1 MNARSLP
8 SRALP
13 KPRTCPVCRWEAA
26 RRLFTQQFEWIREG
40 ALLSGYDVVV
50 CDRCGCGYAD
60 GIPEQ
65 EAFDAYY
72 RDLSKYERLPG
83 ADNEAPEDP
92 ERFGKVAEVIL
103 GALPSR
109 AARIVEIGCAT
120 GGLLARLQEAGC
132 TRLTGLDP
140 SPECAR
146 SVRERYGIEALT
158 GSIADLPRTGRR
170 FDFAILLGV
179 LEHLRDVDVCLSHI
193 REVLDPD
200 GRILVDVPDVT
211 RFPDFADAPFQEFSI
226 EHINFLSPVSLRNL
240 LAGNGFEILGS
251 GQDVHP
257 HGDESHMPNAYCV
270 GRRGS
275 ERPGLTFERDTETE
289 PALLRYIARSV
300 ELERELARTI
310 DAIADAGE
318 PILVWGVGT
327 LARRLLK
334 TSRLKDADIRAF
346 VDSNPRYHG
355 KDINGIP
362 ILPPGDVRG
371 RPEAILICSRVF
383 SREIETQIRETLHCS
398 NRLLRLGGPPK
409 ELQKE
414 LWDPPST
421 GRRA

>member
-1 MNARSLP
+1 M
-8 SRALP
+8 
-13 KPRTCPVCRWEAA
+13 
-26 RRLFTQQFEWIREG
+26 I
-40 ALLSGYDVVV
+40 SGYDIVV

-65 EAFDAYY
+65 EAFDTYY

-83 ADNEAPEDP
+83 APDDTPEDL
-92 ERFGKVAEVIL
+92 ERFGKVAEVML
-103 GALPSR
+103 KALPSP
-109 AARIVEIGCAT
+109 AVRIVEIGCAT

-132 TRLTGLDP
+132 SRLTGLDP

-146 SVRERYGIEALT
+146 STRERYGIEALT

-179 LEHLRDVDVCLSHI
+179 LEHLRDVEVCLKHI

-211 RFPDFADAPFQEFSI
+211 RFPDFVDAPFQEFSI

-240 LAGNGFEILGS
+240 LASNGFEILGS

-270 GRRGS
+270 GRKVS
-275 ERPGLTFERDTETE
+275 EEPELTFERDTKTE
-289 PALLRYIARSV
+289 PSLRRYIAQSAD
-300 ELERELARTI
+300 LERELARTI
-310 DAIADAGE
+310 DAIVDAGE

-327 LARRLLK
+327 LARRLLM

-362 ILPPGDVRG
+362 ILAPGDVPG
-371 RPEAILICSRVF
+371 RPEAILICSLVF
-383 SREIETQIRETLHCS
+383 SREIEAQIHETLHCS
-398 NRLLRLGGPPK
+398 NRLLRLIEGPK
-409 ELQKE
+409 Q
-414 LWDPPST
+414 
-421 GRRA
+421 